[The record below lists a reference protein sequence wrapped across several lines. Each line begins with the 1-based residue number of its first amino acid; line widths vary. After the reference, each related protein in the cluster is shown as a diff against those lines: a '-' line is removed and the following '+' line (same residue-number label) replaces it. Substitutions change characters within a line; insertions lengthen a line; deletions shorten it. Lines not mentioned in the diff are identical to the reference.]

1 MKPVLFFM
9 ACAFGVNCAA
19 QTTFDAKILDYTGLR
34 YACEGSGTPV
44 LKIQNAGSATMGTC
58 VVQTWKNGLMV
69 NSFNW
74 ILAVP
79 ALQGEVRQPALPSVP
94 VDPGDQLEFHIISVN
109 GEPDEDPDG
118 NILTVP
124 MDLLPG
130 EASTYLVN
138 VVVNMSTPPDSLF
151 WSITNANAQVV
162 AQGGPYTA
170 DGLEELWVE
179 LQPDACYMLRL
190 AEAGSAPSGD
200 GQLAVFSDGI
210 PVVDLIGGIN
220 TAPSRGGLIT
230 GLSLGTAALRVG
242 PLIAWPNP
250 AGDFMRLSVPGGTV
264 RVTMRDVQGL
274 IVKEV
279 VAASGVAID
288 VADLSPGLYGVE
300 AHDHYGAVHYTRL
313 MVAR

>member
-1 MKPVLFFM
+1 MKPVLFLIS
-9 ACAFGVNCAA
+9 CALAVNCAA
-19 QTTFDAKILDYTGLR
+19 QTTYDARILDYTGLR
-34 YACEGSGTPV
+34 YACEGEGLPV

-58 VVQTWKNGLMV
+58 VVETWKNGLMV
-69 NSFNW
+69 NSFDW

-109 GEPDEDPDG
+109 GEPDEDTDG

-124 MDLLPG
+124 MDIVPG
-130 EASTYLVN
+130 SATTYLVN

-151 WSITNANAQVV
+151 WSITDSDAQAV
-162 AQGGPYTA
+162 AQGGPYTT

-200 GQLAVFSDGI
+200 GQLAVFSDDAV
-210 PVVDLIGGIN
+210 VVDLIGG
-220 TAPSRGGLIT
+220 TDAAPSRGGLVT
-230 GLSLGTAALRVG
+230 GLSLGAAAPSME
-242 PLIAWPNP
+242 PLFAWPNP
-250 AGDFMRLSVPGGTV
+250 ASEFLRISRSTGAV
-264 RVTMRDVQGL
+264 RVTLRDVQGR

-300 AHDHYGAVHYTRL
+300 AHDHFGAVLNTRL